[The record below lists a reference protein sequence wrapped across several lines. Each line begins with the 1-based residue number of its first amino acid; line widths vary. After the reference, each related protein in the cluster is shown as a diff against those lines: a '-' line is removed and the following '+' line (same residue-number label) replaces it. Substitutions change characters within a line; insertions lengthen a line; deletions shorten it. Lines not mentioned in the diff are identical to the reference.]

1 MLNLLILACFALGT
15 AIEIKTPKYYFAVTE
30 NTTLDC
36 SSLGT
41 AKFYHENKL
50 ITSETFSNARIIDD
64 NKLQFS
70 KLTLEQI
77 KSNYTC
83 FNKESKKSISFD
95 KHPIVSRLTEGFMRK
110 LVDGTF
116 EIKVNI
122 ENMQKNC
129 TWIEYVDNN
138 IVYLNSTDDIKLE
151 NASMTLKNLKEHDA
165 GKYGCLV
172 ANSFGFIVVYS
183 VVEVK
188 PMTYALWPFLA
199 ICIQCLLCC
208 IGIFA
213 YEKLALKKKDDNH
226 YELSQQHIL
235 TGRMASA

>member
-1 MLNLLILACFALGT
+1 
-15 AIEIKTPKYYFAVTE
+15 
-30 NTTLDC
+30 
-36 SSLGT
+36 
-41 AKFYHENKL
+41 
-50 ITSETFSNARIIDD
+50 
-64 NKLQFS
+64 
-70 KLTLEQI
+70 
-77 KSNYTC
+77 
-83 FNKESKKSISFD
+83 
-95 KHPIVSRLTEGFMRK
+95 MRK

-151 NASMTLKNLKEHDA
+151 NSSMTLKNLKEHDA

-188 PMTYALWPFLA
+188 RNGFKNK
-199 ICIQCLLCC
+199 IE
-208 IGIFA
+208 IFVQ
-213 YEKLALKKKDDNH
+213 K
-226 YELSQQHIL
+226 I
-235 TGRMASA
+235 